1 MSSISGSQGPVF
13 PSPQMRAHD
22 RIAAQSASGSIT
34 STDQTALDTAVDTI
48 DAALKGSDGAAASG
62 QARLDPEDMKAR
74 IDDLIGQQVQNGSL
88 TSEQAKTLTSVLN
101 GESGGSSVAS
111 VGGRSGGHHHGGPP
125 PVDDKPASADAGTNA
140 TDLTTQSTNDLLTTF
155 VKQLQSRQDQT
166 SPYGSGGTRTNTAS
180 ASALL
185 MNFKV

>member
-1 MSSISGSQGPVF
+1 MSSISASQAPVF

-22 RIAAQSASGSIT
+22 RIAAQTASGSIS

-48 DAALKGSDGAAASG
+48 DAALKSSDGAGAAG
-62 QARLDPEDMKAR
+62 QARLAPEDMKTR
-74 IDDLIGQQVQNGSL
+74 IDDLIGQQVQSGSL
-88 TSEQAKTLTSVLN
+88 TSEQARTLKSVLG
-101 GESGGSSVAS
+101 GESGGSSVAG

-125 PVDDKPASADAGTNA
+125 PVDDDQASAGAQTDA
-140 TDLTTQSTNDLLTTF
+140 TDASAQSTNDLLTTF

-166 SPYGSGGTRTNTAS
+166 SPYGSGGARTNTAS